1 MKIKIE
7 EDNIQEVPRLPS
19 ILDITDNEDDDKDF
33 EEVTYPLD
41 LFFNLLHEKD
51 CQSAMRITRSC
62 LIIHSQNSDYIVNVR
77 LPPAGS
83 VRGQVLA
90 AVSST
95 VRFVIVVPSIVSS
108 TTL

>member
-19 ILDITDNEDDDKDF
+19 ILDITDNDDDDKDF

-41 LFFNLLHEKD
+41 LVFSLLHEKD
-51 CQSAMRITRSC
+51 CPSAMKIIRSC
-62 LIIHSQNSDYIVNVR
+62 LFVLSQNSDKIVNLR
-77 LPPAGS
+77 LPLAGS

-95 VRFVIVVPSIVSS
+95 VRFVIVVQSIVSS